1 VQKYQN
7 AIQDLKGNAIAG
19 ASINVYLYGTLT
31 TATIYSD
38 NGVTPIT
45 PGSLTTDS
53 EGEFGFYAA
62 NGRYTVSVVATGFT
76 SQNFYDVLL
85 FDQTDAGIASVKDY
99 GAVGDGVT
107 DDTAAIQAAIT
118 AVQTAGGGP
127 LNFPA
132 GTYKITSTINVTASN
147 VLLQGAGGDISHDV
161 GTQGA
166 SASTKLVW
174 ASAAAGTMVQF
185 ASPTGASAQ
194 KQNGG
199 GITGMFLQCAGSA
212 GVGLNI
218 LSWNSGEF
226 RDLAIINP
234 IVSGISINVVATLGE
249 ARDSQNNKFDRIYI
263 RCVEGSGANGHGIT
277 LDGDATAN
285 TSLNLFEQI
294 DGLFVNNAFYN
305 LKNCD
310 NNFFLRCRAYRAS
323 GSHYGVYFS
332 GSDDSSARVA
342 RTNIFVHY
350 SSNADSIAAGTSD
363 WVYPS
368 TNNTMLLLDQDNATP
383 EPFQEAD
390 ATIHYTRTDNI
401 DALPGMAQAAVGS
414 NANETTAAKNR
425 ISVTESLRVYNG
437 SSDHMRLDDGTN
449 VWAMNIASGN
459 LRIIRTAGSG
469 YYTLT
474 LNAIGNYADDTAAA
488 AGGVPLNGIYRTGSA
503 LKIRTV

>member
-1 VQKYQN
+1 MQKYQN
-7 AIQDLKGNAIAG
+7 AIQDVHGNAIAS
-19 ASINVYLYGTLT
+19 ATVTVYLYGTLT
-31 TATIYSD
+31 PATIYSD
-38 NGVTPIT
+38 NGLTVIP
-45 PGSLTTDS
+45 SSQVTTDS
-53 EGEFGFYAA
+53 DGQFYFYAD
-62 NGRYTVSVVATGFT
+62 NGRYTLSVMATGFAQEQF
-76 SQNFYDVLL
+76 SDVSL
-85 FDQTDAGIASVKDY
+85 FDQADAGIASVKDY
-99 GAVGDGVT
+99 GAVGDEVT

-118 AVQTAGGGP
+118 AVQSAGGGP

-132 GTYKITSTINVTASN
+132 GTYKITSTLNVTASN

-174 ASAAAGTMVQF
+174 AGAAAGTMVQF

-199 GITGMFLQCAGSA
+199 GVTGMFMQCAGVA
-212 GVGLNI
+212 GIGLNI

-234 IVSGISINVVATLGE
+234 TVSGININVVATLGE

-310 NNFFLRCRAYRAS
+310 NNFFLRCRSYRAS

-332 GSDDSSARVA
+332 GSDDASTQVA

-368 TNNTMLLLDQDNATP
+368 TNNTMLFLDQDNATP
-383 EPFQEAD
+383 SPFEEAG

-401 DALPGMAQAAVGS
+401 DVLPGIAQAGIGA
-414 NANETTAAKNR
+414 NASETNLAKSR

-437 SSDHMRLDDGTN
+437 SGDHMRLDDGTN
-449 VWAMNIASGN
+449 VWAMNISSGN
-459 LRIIRTAGSG
+459 LRIIRTAGTG

-474 LNAIGNYADDTAAA
+474 LAAIGNYADDTAAA
-488 AGGVPLNGIYRTGSA
+488 AGGVPLNGLYRTGSA

>member
-1 VQKYQN
+1 
-7 AIQDLKGNAIAG
+7 
-19 ASINVYLYGTLT
+19 
-31 TATIYSD
+31 
-38 NGVTPIT
+38 
-45 PGSLTTDS
+45 
-53 EGEFGFYAA
+53 
-62 NGRYTVSVVATGFT
+62 
-76 SQNFYDVLL
+76 
-85 FDQTDAGIASVKDY
+85 
-99 GAVGDGVT
+99 
-107 DDTAAIQAAIT
+107 
-118 AVQTAGGGP
+118 VQTAGGGP

-449 VWAMNIASGN
+449 VWSMNIASGN